1 MDLTPM
7 QQHILIDLLI
17 HGPDGAKNI
26 GNRTNHRRQSVTT
39 ALTGKL
45 SKEQLVRNKGSG
57 IWELTGDG
65 VLDARS
71 LARSDLET
79 YDE

>member
-7 QQHILIDLLI
+7 QQDILVDLLI
-17 HGPDGAKNI
+17 YGADGPNNI

-45 SKEQLVRNKGSG
+45 SDEGLVRNKGGG

-65 VLDARS
+65 VTAARG
-71 LARSDLET
+71 LATSELSA